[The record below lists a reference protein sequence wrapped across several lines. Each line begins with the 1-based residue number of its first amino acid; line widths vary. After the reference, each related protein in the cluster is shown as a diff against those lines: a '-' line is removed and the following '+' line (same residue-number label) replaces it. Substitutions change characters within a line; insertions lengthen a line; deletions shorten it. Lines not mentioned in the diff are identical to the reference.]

1 MQPLPIDP
9 LLPEI
14 VAALRAGRSL
24 VIEAPPGAGKT
35 TRVPA
40 ALVAAGLVEGEV
52 VVLEP
57 RRLAARLAA
66 RRVADELGERP
77 GETVGYQ
84 VRFEDVTSARTRIR
98 YVTEGLLTRRL
109 LSDPQLRGV
118 GAVLLDEFHERHL
131 QGDLA
136 LALLRRLQ
144 RTTRP
149 DLRLVAMSATLDAAP
164 VAEYLEA
171 PRLRSEGRRFEVAVE
186 YLTPEEAA
194 RPDQRLED
202 HVARAVKRLLREEP
216 DGHLLVFLPGGA
228 EIRWCAS
235 RLGGLAE
242 LGVDVLPLHGD
253 LPPDEQDRAVR
264 PSSRRKVILSTN
276 VAETSVTIEGV
287 VAVVDGGLARIASH
301 SPWSGLPTLEV
312 RKISRA
318 AATQRAGRAG
328 RTRAGRALRLY
339 TRHDHDG
346 RPEFETPEV
355 EREDLAEP
363 FLALAG
369 LGVLAAPGG
378 FEWFEPPPGPS
389 EEAARGLLDRLGAVE
404 RGGAITP
411 LGRRLLALPVH
422 PRQARLA
429 VEAADRGAASGGALL
444 AALLGERDLRD
455 RGAGGKAPPTGPS
468 DLLELASLFEE
479 AARARFDLERC
490 RRIGV
495 NAGAAQAIDRAR
507 RQIERA
513 LRTVQ
518 ATRPT
523 TKASTSASTSTPA
536 LADLPLPSGER
547 AGVRGAAPT
556 STPAQ
561 RELATEQTLLLATLA
576 AYPDRVA
583 RRRAPGGDEVVL
595 TGGGSARLDPSSVVR
610 EAELLVAVDAESRR
624 GDRRPSG
631 PPGGSR
637 AEARVRL
644 ASAVTQEQLL
654 DLFPAALR
662 YEESVGWNGQAE
674 RVEVAEQLLYQ
685 DLVLESVRAARPDP
699 AAVADRL
706 YQEALARGPRA
717 FAEPG
722 ALDLLLA
729 RLTLVAR
736 HAPALG
742 LFTPSEA
749 DLAAALRDACQGRR
763 SFAELRE
770 ADLPGALLGRLPGAA
785 RAALDRLAPERIT
798 LPGGRG
804 VKVNYEPDRPAWIE
818 SRLQDFFGLANG
830 PSVAGGAVPLTLHLL
845 APNLR
850 AVQVT
855 TDLAGFWERHYPAL
869 RRELGR
875 RYPRHSWPEDPRHA
889 TPPPPRPPRGRG

>member
-1 MQPLPIDP
+1 VQPLPIDP
-9 LLPEI
+9 LLPE
-14 VAALRAGRSL
+14 VLRALRAGPSL

-40 ALVAAGLVEGEV
+40 ALVAGGLVAGEV

-66 RRVADELGERP
+66 RRVAEELGERP

-84 VRFEDVTSARTRIR
+84 VRFEDVSGPATRIR

-109 LSDPQLRGV
+109 LSDPHLGGV
-118 GAVLLDEFHERHL
+118 GAVILDEFHERHL

-144 RTTRP
+144 RTSRP
-149 DLRLVAMSATLDAAP
+149 DLKLVAMSATLDAAP
-164 VAEYLEA
+164 VAAWLGA
-171 PRLRSEGRRFEVAVE
+171 PTLRSEGRRFEVAVE
-186 YLTPEEAA
+186 HLTPEEAA
-194 RPDQRLED
+194 RPDDRLED
-202 HVARAVKRLLREEP
+202 RVARAVKRVLREEP
-216 DGHLLVFLPGGA
+216 DGHVLVFLPGGA
-228 EIRWCAS
+228 EIRWCAQ
-235 RLGGLAE
+235 RLAGLAE

-253 LPPDEQDRAVR
+253 LPPEQQDRAVR
-264 PSSRRKVILSTN
+264 PSARRKVILSTN

-287 VAVVDGGLARIASH
+287 VGVVDGGLARIASH

-312 RKISRA
+312 KKIARA
-318 AATQRAGRAG
+318 AAAQRAGRAG

-339 TRHDHDG
+339 TRHDHDA
-346 RPEFETPEV
+346 RAEFETPEV
-355 EREDLAEP
+355 EREDLSET

-369 LGVLAAPGG
+369 LGVLASPGA
-378 FEWFEPPPGPS
+378 FEWFEEPPGPAA
-389 EEAARGLLDRLGAVE
+389 EAARTLLSRLGAVE
-404 RGGAITP
+404 TSGAITA

-429 VEAADRGAASGGALL
+429 VEAADRGAAEGGALL

-455 RGAGGKAPPTGPS
+455 RAAGGKVPPTGPS

-479 AARARFDLERC
+479 AARGRFDQERC
-490 RRIGV
+490 RRLGV
-495 NAGAAQAIDRAR
+495 SAGAAQAVDRAR
-507 RQIERA
+507 RQIERS
-513 LRTVQ
+513 LRSVGP
-518 ATRPT
+518 RSGSGSGSKVT
-523 TKASTSASTSTPA
+523 T
-536 LADLPLPSGER
+536 D
-547 AGVRGAAPT
+547 
-556 STPAQ
+556 Q
-561 RELATEQTLLLATLA
+561 ELATEQALLMATLA

-583 RRRAPGGDEVVL
+583 RRRAAGGDEVVL
-595 TGGGSARLDPSSVVR
+595 VGGGSAKLDPASVVR
-610 EAELLVAVDAESRR
+610 EAELLVAVDAEARR
-624 GDRRPSG
+624 GDRRPGG

-637 AEARVRL
+637 AEARVRV
-644 ASAVTQEQLL
+644 ASLVTQEMLL
-654 DLFPAALR
+654 ELFPDAFVYDEAV
-662 YEESVGWNGQAE
+662 SWNGQAE
-674 RVEVAEQLLYQ
+674 RVEAVERLRYQ
-685 DLVLESVRAARPDP
+685 DLTLEEARAQRPDP
-699 AAVADRL
+699 ALVAGRL
-706 YQEALARGPRA
+706 FEEARGRGARA
-717 FAEPG
+717 FAPEG

-729 RLTLVAR
+729 RLALVAR

-742 LFTPSEA
+742 IAPPGEA
-749 DLAAALRDACQGRR
+749 DLEAALRDACEGRR
-763 SFAELRE
+763 SFADLRE
-770 ADLPGALLGRLPGAA
+770 ADLPGLLLGRLPGPA

-804 VKVNYEPDRPAWIE
+804 VKVSYQLDRPPFIE
-818 SRLQDFFGLANG
+818 SRLQDFFGLAAG
-830 PSVAGGAVPLTLHLL
+830 PAVAGGAVPLTLHLL

-875 RYPRHSWPEDPRHA
+875 RYPRHAWPVDPRHA